1 MTVKKNKVTVE
12 IYGESYAVKGDA
24 EIEQIERVAALID
37 ERMRRTARSNPRLS
51 TTKIAVLTALNIAD
65 EFLRLEQDYRQL
77 VQMLKEGK

>member
-1 MTVKKNKVTVE
+1 MKKNKVTVE